1 MIIGDISIYQEIE
14 NCEGYELIVNKWR
27 GKRGFVLE
35 KGVYKRQNFPSY
47 SFLSLPEV

>member
-35 KGVYKRQNFPSY
+35 KGFIRGKTFLHIH
-47 SFLSLPEV
+47 FLSLPEV